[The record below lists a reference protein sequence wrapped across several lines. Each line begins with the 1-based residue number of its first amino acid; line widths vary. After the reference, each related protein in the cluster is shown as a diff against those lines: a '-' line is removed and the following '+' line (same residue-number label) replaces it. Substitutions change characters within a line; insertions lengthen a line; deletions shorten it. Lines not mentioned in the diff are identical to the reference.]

1 MSFVPLNPRPFLQ
14 SLIGKDVF
22 VRLKWNETEYKGR
35 LVSTDSYMNIQ
46 LSDAEE
52 HIPNEEP
59 TKLGQILI
67 RCNNVLWIRGAK
79 EAGDEKPDVAMD
91 D

>member
-1 MSFVPLNPRPFLQ
+1 MRS
-14 SLIGKDVF
+14 IGNYIY
-22 VRLKWNETEYKGR
+22 VRHKWGETEYKGK

-52 HIPNEEP
+52 HIPDQEA

-67 RCNNVLWIRGAK
+67 R
-79 EAGDEKPDVAMD
+79 
-91 D
+91 

>member
-1 MSFVPLNPRPFLQ
+1 VCFS
-14 SLIGKDVF
+14 IGQYIY
-22 VRLKWNETEYKGR
+22 VRLKWGETEYKGKF
-35 LVSTDSYMNIQ
+35 VSTDSYMNIQ

-52 HIPNEEP
+52 HIPHEDP

-79 EAGDEKPDVAMD
+79 DEDGNQEDEKDVAMAG
-91 D
+91 